1 MSNTTTDSNVP
12 AHDLTHQAD
21 TGHIRPDASPPGAN
35 GIPAARPSVPPKRRG
50 GLGKLYSALVIA
62 GAVIVFVIVRGP
74 KQAEADARHGLYEAY
89 HFIAGPERKEPPKL
103 AQTPPSKT
111 FSGILTVTKVKREAI
126 GMNVVEV
133 EAQTKPILL
142 ELNGTTDYDLNTL
155 RKVRPLFDARVT
167 EVFKSTGQMVKK
179 GEPLVELYS
188 TTMAAAK
195 ADFRSKYAKWDHD
208 KRFME
213 SRRSLAANSQI
224 PNTVWVDTQLAEQT
238 SRVDYYAAKDK
249 LITYGIPLEEIE
261 KLQANLV
268 DESKPVDDAK
278 PGEGQRVPKVKAA
291 PEGKSSL
298 EDVHDISK
306 LVLYSPIDGMIVE
319 RDVVSGNFYDDMA
332 VLMVISPMDKLWV
345 YGNVYEKD
353 QGDVHLGQ
361 TWEIQFPY
369 LDTKVE
375 GTVEQ
380 IATKVDPA
388 TRTLKI
394 RATIP
399 NPDKQLKAEQLVKA
413 VLRIDPVKGQTVIPR
428 NAMAVINGQNCCFI
442 QSKDNPDAFERR
454 IIDIDQENHDFVVVK
469 RGLEPGQMVVTNG
482 TLILSQLF
490 EDESTVSTGL
500 PLQ

>member
-1 MSNTTTDSNVP
+1 MSNTTTDSHVP
-12 AHDLTHQAD
+12 GHELTHQAD
-21 TGHIRPDASPPGAN
+21 TGHIQSDASPATNGA
-35 GIPAARPSVPPKRRG
+35 PEARQTAPTRKRV
-50 GLGKLYSALVIA
+50 GLGKLVFGLVIGVA
-62 GAVIVFVIVRGP
+62 LIAFVVVRGP
-74 KQAEADARHGLYEAY
+74 RKAEEDTRHGLSEVY
-89 HFIAGPERKEPPKL
+89 HFVAGPERKEPPKL
-103 AQTPPSKT
+103 APPPSPKQ
-111 FSGILTVTKVKREAI
+111 FDGILTVTKEKREAI
-126 GMNVVEV
+126 GMNIVEV
-133 EAQTKPILL
+133 EAQTKPVLL

-167 EVFKSTGQMVKK
+167 QVFKSTGQMVKK

-208 KRFME
+208 RRFME
-213 SRRSLAANSQI
+213 SRRSLAAKGQI
-224 PNTVWVDTQLAEQT
+224 PNTMWVDTQLAEQT

-268 DESKPVDDAK
+268 DESKPVDESA
-278 PGEGQRVPKVKAA
+278 PGEGQKVPKVKAA
-291 PEGKSSL
+291 PDGKTAVD
-298 EDVHDISK
+298 DVHDISK
-306 LVLYSPIDGMIVE
+306 LVLYAPIDGMIVE

-353 QGDVHLGQ
+353 QGDVLLGQ

-399 NPDKQLKAEQLVKA
+399 NPEKQLKAEQLVKA
-413 VLRIDPVKGQTVIPR
+413 VLQIPPVKGQTVIPR
-428 NAMAVINGQNCCFI
+428 NAMAVINGQNCCFL
-442 QSKDNPDAFERR
+442 QLKDNPDSFERK
-454 IIDIDQENHDFVVVK
+454 IIEIDQENHDFVVVK
-469 RGLEPGQMVVTNG
+469 RGLQPGQKIVTNG
-482 TLILSQLF
+482 SLILSQLF
-490 EDESTVSTGL
+490 EDESTISTGL